1 MAAETFSCIEC
12 GSEFDIIHNEKGS
25 IEFCPFCGE
34 ELMTEEELDE
44 WREEMW
50 DGDEDE
56 DI

>member
-34 ELMTEEELDE
+34 ELNEEL
-44 WREEMW
+44 
-50 DGDEDE
+50 EDE
-56 DI
+56 LEDYEDYDDE